1 MDADCRDNKKRVAS
15 KGKKTS
21 TLVRALQPP
30 LSLTLWVYIH
40 THAHSHFLLVHSK
53 QFTKKKKKKK
63 YYSCFTGRSLD
74 KMDGRN
80 AFKVP
85 RSHSFSSTGFIYWAS
100 PNAATEIQ

>member
-53 QFTKKKKKKK
+53 QFTKKKKK
-63 YYSCFTGRSLD
+63 
-74 KMDGRN
+74 RN
-80 AFKVP
+80 IILALQVE
-85 RSHSFSSTGFIYWAS
+85 A
-100 PNAATEIQ
+100 